1 MKVVQINT
9 FPYKATGNIMLQIH
23 RLLQDLG
30 HESYVVWGRGRKP
43 DNMYEFSI
51 GDRVGMGIHGVITRV
66 FDRTGFASWHATKRL
81 LSYLE
86 EIKPDIIHLHNI
98 HGYYLNIKML
108 FDYLNSHNEIQ
119 VVWTIHDCWPITG
132 HCAYFSAIQCN
143 KWKTGCHKCPQ
154 KNTYPKSWML
164 DASKINWIQKK
175 RCFEKRDI
183 QLVTPSKWLKTI
195 LMESFLQNNNIEVI
209 YNGLDLD
216 VFKPVND
223 RKNNRKY
230 ILGVASEWTERKGL
244 RDFVELRKYL
254 DRTYDIIL
262 IGLTEKQ
269 IKELPNGIIGLKRTE
284 NVAELVSYYSG
295 AEVFVN
301 LSVEETMGMT
311 TVEALA
317 CGTPV
322 IVYNTTALPEVVDQ
336 NAGIIIDKIHDVE
349 AVAEAIVRISKG
361 NYDNCRRSVTQ
372 YENKK
377 QFLKYVTLYKRVC
390 GE

>member
-1 MKVVQINT
+1 
-9 FPYKATGNIMLQIH
+9 
-23 RLLQDLG
+23 
-30 HESYVVWGRGRKP
+30 
-43 DNMYEFSI
+43 
-51 GDRVGMGIHGVITRV
+51 MGIHGVITRV